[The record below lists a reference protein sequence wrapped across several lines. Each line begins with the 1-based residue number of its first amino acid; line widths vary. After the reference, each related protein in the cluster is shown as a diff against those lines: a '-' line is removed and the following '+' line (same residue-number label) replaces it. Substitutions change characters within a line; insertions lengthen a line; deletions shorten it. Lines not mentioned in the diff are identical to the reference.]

1 MMMREVQ
8 TMKFENRDT
17 EMFMELVRDLVAARH
32 TYLLPVQEFYKV
44 NPGKTLLGY
53 YDKEYIYLI
62 PSVITGMCEDQ
73 LTRIGMGHLN
83 IQLVL
88 NTLFRANL
96 IKVNWVMRKDLRYRP
111 EKRIGDTRRRYITF
125 IRRELTKGKGSS
137 NV

>member
-1 MMMREVQ
+1 MR
-8 TMKFENRDT
+8 FENRDT
-17 EMFMELVRDLVAARH
+17 ERFMYLVRTFVADKH
-32 TYLLPVQEFYKV
+32 TYILKTDEHYKI
-44 NPGKTLLGY
+44 NPEKTLLGY
-53 YDKEYIYLI
+53 YDTEYVYLV
-62 PSVITGMCEDQ
+62 PSVLIGMFNDY

-125 IRRELTKGKGSS
+125 IRRELLKERKIS
-137 NV
+137 ND